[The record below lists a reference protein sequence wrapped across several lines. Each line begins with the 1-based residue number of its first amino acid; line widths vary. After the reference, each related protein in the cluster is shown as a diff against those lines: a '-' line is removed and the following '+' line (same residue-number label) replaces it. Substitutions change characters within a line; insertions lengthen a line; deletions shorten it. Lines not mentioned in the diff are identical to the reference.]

1 LEQALAAPRL
11 TRSQPG
17 RHRARPLVEFL
28 LVGGVTPLVL
38 LLSVLYRDAVGPSD
52 AEYRL
57 SFLMFYAA
65 WVINDPHFAVSYLL
79 FYRNLKQRAL
89 GQVFRG
95 AQQLLYLVAGF
106 VVPLLLLSWTVIALA
121 RESAPM
127 VGLMIQLMFFLVGWH
142 YVKQGFGVLTVLSAR
157 QNVRFTP
164 LERRVVL
171 GHCFAGWL
179 CGWATPADPGTEYSN
194 NGVFYHSLAHP
205 PGLDVIAAAVFWVSA
220 AGLLVVLLLKWRREG
235 RLPPLAALCGY
246 LMSIW
251 LWTVFS
257 NLDPLFVYVI
267 PALHS
272 VQYLYFV
279 WLLKRNEAH
288 AVLGEQP
295 LRGSVAR
302 RLGLLALSSIAL
314 GWLLFRGVPVW
325 LDDLLVLHDAS
336 DPAGVMGLGATP
348 YVAAL
353 SAFVNIHHYFMDHV
367 IWRRENPETRY
378 LSHDVR
384 PELNAAPAR

>member
-1 LEQALAAPRL
+1 
-11 TRSQPG
+11 
-17 RHRARPLVEFL
+17 
-28 LVGGVTPLVL
+28 
-38 LLSVLYRDAVGPSD
+38 
-52 AEYRL
+52 
-57 SFLMFYAA
+57 MFYAA

-95 AQQLLYLVAGF
+95 AQQLRYLVAGF